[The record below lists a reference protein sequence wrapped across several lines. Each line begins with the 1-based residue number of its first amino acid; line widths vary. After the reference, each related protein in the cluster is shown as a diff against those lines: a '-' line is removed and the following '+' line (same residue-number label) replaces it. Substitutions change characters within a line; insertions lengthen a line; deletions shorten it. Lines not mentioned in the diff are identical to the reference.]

1 LTGDF
6 TYEEAR
12 QYYELARETAV
23 AANYP
28 RLIWLSLRGLA
39 QVAAAQSDWA
49 QTVQLYSRANQL
61 SLTLGFK
68 PVPVVQRQEE
78 TCLAQARQALS
89 PAAYRGTWRKGEQTA
104 VEGLL

>member
-49 QTVQLYSRANQL
+49 QTVR
-61 SLTLGFK
+61 
-68 PVPVVQRQEE
+68 RQEE
-78 TCLAQARQALS
+78 DYLAQARQALS
-89 PAAYRGTWRKGEQTA
+89 PAACRGAWLKGEQTA
-104 VEGLL
+104 VESLL